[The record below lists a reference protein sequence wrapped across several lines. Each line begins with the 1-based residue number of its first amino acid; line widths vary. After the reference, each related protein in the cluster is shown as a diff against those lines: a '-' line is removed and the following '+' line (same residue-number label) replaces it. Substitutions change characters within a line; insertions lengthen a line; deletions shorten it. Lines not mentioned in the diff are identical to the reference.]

1 MPPIIIFQ
9 IHPKPL
15 DFPEIPCIMYIDKP
29 TTKEHEMKI
38 RLGASVRVMAGG
50 RQETGQIIA
59 CEGNCEAGYT
69 YTIRLRN
76 GSIIQ
81 RDRQEID
88 ISSE

>member
-1 MPPIIIFQ
+1 
-9 IHPKPL
+9 
-15 DFPEIPCIMYIDKP
+15 
-29 TTKEHEMKI
+29 MKI

-81 RDRQEID
+81 RDRQEI
-88 ISSE
+88 ER